1 MDAIKEEVFKAKY
14 ADIFGI
20 SSDFTAKP
28 VVARP
33 KPSVR
38 AMQIQAVQ
46 PDRDALKI
54 VFPYVEAGD
63 GLR

>member
-1 MDAIKEEVFKAKY
+1 MDAIKEEVFKAEY

-28 VVARP
+28 VIARP

-46 PDRDALKI
+46 ADLDTLKI
-54 VFPYVEAGD
+54 VFLYVEGGD